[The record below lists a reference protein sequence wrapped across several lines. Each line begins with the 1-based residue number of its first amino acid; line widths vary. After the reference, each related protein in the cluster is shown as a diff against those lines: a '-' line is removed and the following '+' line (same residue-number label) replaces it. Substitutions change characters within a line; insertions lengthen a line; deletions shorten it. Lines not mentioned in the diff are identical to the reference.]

1 MFLVKGFYGLCDV
14 RTYNV
19 KKYGLMFDVAP
30 GPDRVAVLASI
41 SSAALAEKVN
51 THVVGSFLAMLALGA
66 ACPEERALV
75 STPTEDGVSW
85 GPKVLGAHMY
95 ECLLSVRVYNL

>member
-51 THVVGSFLAMLALGA
+51 CGGILLGHAGARGNLPRGEGSSFYSNGRWGELG
-66 ACPEERALV
+66 
-75 STPTEDGVSW
+75 S
-85 GPKVLGAHMY
+85 
-95 ECLLSVRVYNL
+95 